1 MVVCPRH
8 STKAARGVPRHNHCR
23 AKKPAN
29 KLKIYLPSFAA
40 ESLAAQVWEN
50 RAEELST
57 MGTEVPRSRLEISR
71 GLQGVEIRKLFRSHS
86 AARIFPHIIKGAV
99 SFDLT
104 GK

>member
-23 AKKPAN
+23 AEKPAN

-40 ESLAAQVWEN
+40 ESLASQVWEN

-57 MGTEVPRSRLEISR
+57 MGTKVTSVAIGDLQRLTR
-71 GLQGVEIRKLFRSHS
+71 C
-86 AARIFPHIIKGAV
+86 
-99 SFDLT
+99 
-104 GK
+104 